1 MRQVQHGAKCDAHG
15 TQHHDDGP
23 QQAEQTQMLQG
34 EDLGQGH
41 GAQGFQPQR
50 EQRRSGDHSADL
62 GGMPI
67 LHGRG
72 KSAVSDDGIDAGKD
86 QAARLQRIQLK
97 EGRRGG
103 EWRQGQGS
111 GKIDEAH
118 DAPRRDRA
126 QQDLLGDAVA
136 GPDHCCHD
144 PQRHADEHVTVGQ
157 LQQPGIEE
165 QQKTAKQDDDAAP
178 LDGEEGLAQDEHA
191 AQQQEDGARLC
202 QDLAGRGAE
211 VGHRR
216 VEEHEV
222 AAQARSGQDQQ
233 DLFPA
238 AQRRAVA
245 GMTAGK
251 APGPDSSHPEAQADD
266 GERVHRGKQVFEGQ
280 RQGPPE

>member
-1 MRQVQHGAKCDAHG
+1 MWRAIGSGSLVRQVQHGAKCDAHG

-23 QQAEQTQMLQG
+23 QQAEQAQMLQG

-50 EQRRSGDHSADL
+50 EQRRGGDHSADL
-62 GGMPI
+62 GGMPV

-72 KSAVSDDGIDAGKD
+72 KSAVSDDGIDAGKN

-103 EWRQGQGS
+103 ERRQGQGS
-111 GKIDEAH
+111 GKIDETH
-118 DAPRRDRA
+118 DAPGRDRA
-126 QQDLLGDAVA
+126 QQDFLGDAVA

-211 VGHRR
+211 I
-216 VEEHEV
+216 
-222 AAQARSGQDQQ
+222 AY
-233 DLFPA
+233 
-238 AQRRAVA
+238 
-245 GMTAGK
+245 
-251 APGPDSSHPEAQADD
+251 
-266 GERVHRGKQVFEGQ
+266 
-280 RQGPPE
+280 